1 MWRTSPLSCDA
12 FNKSRNTS
20 FLWHLQIKWKH
31 IYHLSERIPLPITSW
46 CNKDE
51 SVSFKF
57 INHLICSLRVFR
69 GLNAELLINL
79 CRHSHFSLLRH
90 VQASCVFLY
99 FCAVEVLYCSH
110 LWKDNWVLS
119 SWGRAWL
126 ETWQS
131 KWREEPAC
139 LFTSP
144 SSSAWK
150 ACLERQTMLGPSAED
165 RCCSSLGPT
174 LAGCWRILDGSD
186 TLVPVTRLR
195 TGEASLVLK
204 SHPLL
209 MIHGA
214 LFFVEAAFWSSGGAE
229 MLEDAKEK
237 KWGETGGAHLI
248 NH

>member
-1 MWRTSPLSCDA
+1 MQELEGDRLNKATLWPFPLGTSPLCRKRGHNTLLLAPSDH
-12 FNKSRNTS
+12 FFSFYSPNVENKPT
-20 FLWHLQIKWKH
+20 FLWCHQQKQKHFFSLAITNQIKK
-31 IYHLSERIPLPITSW
+31 IYHRSERIPLPITCW

-51 SVSFKF
+51 TVSFTF
-57 INHLICSLRVFR
+57 INHLISVFR

-79 CRHSHFSLLRH
+79 RRHSHFSLLRH
-90 VQASCVFLY
+90 MHASCVFLY

-144 SSSAWK
+144 SSSAWT
-150 ACLERQTMLGPSAED
+150 AYLEQQTMLGPTAKD

-174 LAGCWRILDGSD
+174 LAGRWRILDGS
-186 TLVPVTRLR
+186 
-195 TGEASLVLK
+195 
-204 SHPLL
+204 
-209 MIHGA
+209 
-214 LFFVEAAFWSSGGAE
+214 
-229 MLEDAKEK
+229 
-237 KWGETGGAHLI
+237 
-248 NH
+248 